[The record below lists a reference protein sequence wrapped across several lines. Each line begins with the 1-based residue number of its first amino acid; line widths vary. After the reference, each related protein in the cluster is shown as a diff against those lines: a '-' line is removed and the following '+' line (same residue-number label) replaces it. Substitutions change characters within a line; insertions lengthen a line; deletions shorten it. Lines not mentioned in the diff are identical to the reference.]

1 MARFAKLTEAQMR
14 LGQLTRQL
22 IVVVLIP
29 LFAVPMW
36 GASEN
41 AAVIGT
47 VANSAFAT
55 IAGSNLADGT
65 NIYDG
70 DVISTADRG
79 GAWVMLSGGAGI
91 LLGQN
96 TEAQIR
102 KDSPTGPIDF
112 DIAQGEVKFHS
123 TDKTTVQGFLY
134 DATVS
139 PANSPTASGYI
150 EFTSPTSAIIGAESG
165 NLLVTTSHDGG
176 SRMIPAGSMMEV
188 HMIPSQDQQQNQ
200 NRTAKR
206 RTGLI
211 VILGLVLVG
220 TATVIAIV
228 LNHHERKHV
237 SPSSFP
243 Q

>member
-1 MARFAKLTEAQMR
+1 MR
-14 LGQLTRQL
+14 LGQLTRQF
-22 IVVVLIP
+22 IVVILIP

-41 AAVIGT
+41 TSVVGT

-55 IAGSNLADGT
+55 VSGSRLADGT

-79 GAWVMLSGGAGI
+79 QAWVMLPGGAGI
-91 LLGQN
+91 LLGEN
-96 TEAQIR
+96 TQAQIR
-102 KDSPTGPIDF
+102 KDSRAGPIDF
-112 DIAQGEVKFHS
+112 DIAQGAVKFRS
-123 TDKTTVQGFLY
+123 SDKTLVQGFLY
-134 DATVS
+134 DATIA
-139 PANSPTASGYI
+139 PANSPSASGYV

-165 NLLVTTSHDGG
+165 SLLVTTSHDGG
-176 SRMIPAGSMMEV
+176 SRLIPAGSMMEV
-188 HMIPSQDQQQNQ
+188 HMIPSPDQGPNQ

-211 VILGLVLVG
+211 VLLGIVMIGVITVL
-220 TATVIAIV
+220 AIV
-228 LNHHERKHV
+228 LNHHERHV